1 MKNIAIITGA
11 SSGLGVKFL
20 EAIINRYPLMDEY
33 WILARRKERLDKLAH
48 KYKNKKVIA
57 IEMDLSDEN
66 SYSELIK
73 KLKNEKPYV
82 RVLIN
87 NAGYEKSGKFLDMKQ
102 EDILNMI
109 SVNIKGTTLIQK
121 IILPYMQ
128 KESYTI
134 ITCSISS
141 FVPVPNQTVYS
152 ATKKYIYYFGKAL
165 REEMLD
171 KDINV
176 LLLCPGNM
184 DTEMN
189 PKGQGRQ
196 SRKINKLP
204 FLDMSKITV
213 KALEKAEKGK
223 GIYTPGSFYKF
234 YRIISKIFPSLWM
247 SKLAKKIY

>member
-1 MKNIAIITGA
+1 MTNIAIITGA

-33 WILARRKERLDKLAH
+33 WILARRKKRLDKLAY
-48 KYKNKKVIA
+48 KYKNKKVIP
-57 IEMDLSDEN
+57 IEVDLSDEN
-66 SYSELIK
+66 SYNELIK
-73 KLKNEKPYV
+73 RLKNEKPHV
-82 RVLIN
+82 KVLIN
-87 NAGYEKSGKFLDMKQ
+87 NAEYEKSGKFLDMKQ

-109 SVNIKGTTLIQK
+109 SVNIKGMTLIQK
-121 IILPYMQ
+121 NILPYMQ

-141 FVPVPNQTVYS
+141 FVPIPNQTVYS

-171 KDINV
+171 KNINV

-184 DTEMN
+184 NTEMN

-196 SRKINKLP
+196 SQKINKLP

-223 GIYTPGSFYKF
+223 SIYTPGSFYKF
-234 YRIISKIFPSLWM
+234 YRIVSKIFPSSWM
-247 SKLAKKIY
+247 IKIAKKFY

>member
-1 MKNIAIITGA
+1 MANIAVITGA

-20 EAIINRYPLMDEY
+20 EAVINRYPQMDEY
-33 WILARRKERLDKLAH
+33 WILARRKERLDKLAG
-48 KYKNKKVIA
+48 KYKNKKVIT
-57 IEMDLSDEN
+57 IEVDLSVED
-66 SYSELIK
+66 SYNGL
-73 KLKNEKPYV
+73 LKRLKDEKPQV

-87 NAGYEKSGKFLDMKQ
+87 NAGYEKSGKFADMKQ

-109 SVNIKGTTLIQK
+109 SVNVKGMTLIQK

-128 KESYTI
+128 KGSYTI
-134 ITCSISS
+134 ITCSVSS
-141 FVPVPNQTVYS
+141 FTPVPNQAVYS

-165 REEMLD
+165 REELLD
-171 KDINV
+171 KEIHV

-196 SRKINKLP
+196 SQKINRLP

-213 KALEKAEKGK
+213 KALEKAEKGT
-223 GIYTPGSFYKF
+223 GVYTPGMFYKS
-234 YRIISKIFPSLWM
+234 YRVVSKIFPSLWVL
-247 SKLAKKIY
+247 KLANRFY